1 MSLLVCT
8 MCGSDSDL
16 CLCRCSVCIVI
27 VTQAFVT
34 DDCFGFCYFLPV
46 NAGNGAYIRP

>member
-16 CLCRCSVCIVI
+16 YLYRCSVYILI
-27 VTQAFVT
+27 MTQAFVT
-34 DDCFGFCYFLPV
+34 DDCFGFCYFFRA
-46 NAGNGAYIRP
+46 NAGKVAYIRP